1 MGGNLP
7 FGLTFQNL
15 KPFSMLYGGSALRYL
30 GGKAKACSF
39 IGAENIRHS
48 YSQLSLQIENNLVS
62 KVVTISDSDSAT
74 LPTDAVSVMKAA
86 GSRHRNGMWWQL
98 G

>member
-1 MGGNLP
+1 MWKSATWVNFPESEPL
-7 FGLTFQNL
+7 
-15 KPFSMLYGGSALRYL
+15 SMLYGESPLHYL

-48 YSQLSLQIENNLVS
+48 YSQLFLQIENNLVS
-62 KVVTISDSDSAT
+62 EVVTVSDSDSAP
-74 LPTDAVSVMKAA
+74 LPADAVPVMKVA

-98 G
+98 W